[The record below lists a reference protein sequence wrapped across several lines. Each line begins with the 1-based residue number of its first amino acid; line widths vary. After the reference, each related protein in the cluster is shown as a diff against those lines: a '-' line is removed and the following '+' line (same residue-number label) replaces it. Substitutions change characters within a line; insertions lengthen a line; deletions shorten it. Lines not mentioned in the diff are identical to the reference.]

1 MDPEL
6 GQQPASDKGP
16 QDSDDKIADESE
28 AGPLHDLAG
37 EPAGNEPDK
46 QYDQQAFARHV
57 HVVTSR
63 LAREKHH
70 KPACRCLYR
79 IDRLGR
85 FKFPGM
91 SKIELWIRFD

>member
-1 MDPEL
+1 MVALTMALINTGPEMDAEL
-6 GQQPASDKGP
+6 GQQPATNKGA

-63 LAREKHH
+63 LARE
-70 KPACRCLYR
+70 
-79 IDRLGR
+79 
-85 FKFPGM
+85 
-91 SKIELWIRFD
+91 